1 MAGTLGGG
9 FMWFFWILIL
19 AVLVWLVISATR
31 DRGNAPEADRS
42 ALEILR
48 ERYARGE
55 IDRDEFEQKKRICR
69 NELLAREI
77 GGGRHGPA
85 AFDAVEIHLTNQR
98 KIQMS
103 KSKYL
108 GAVILAALLA
118 APVWAAE
125 NAPADSSAEMPM
137 MQQGGG
143 MMPGAMMPMMQHG
156 GGMMPGA
163 MMPMMQQGG
172 GMMPGAMM
180 PMMQQGGGM
189 MPGAM
194 MPMMQQGGGMM
205 MPGAMMPMMP
215 MMHPMGRGA
224 GHGQHGG
231 HHGMHS
237 MGGMGHMMMHPQMMQ
252 TRMQHMHN
260 MEQHLKNIESL
271 LQQLVDQGKSG

>member
-1 MAGTLGGG
+1 MVLSKTIVYSEVTTCMACTLGGG

-143 MMPGAMMPMMQHG
+143 MMPGAMMPMMQ
-156 GGMMPGA
+156 
-163 MMPMMQQGG
+163 
-172 GMMPGAMM
+172 
-180 PMMQQGGGM
+180 QGGGM